1 MKKKYAIAVIIAVL
15 LSGGF
20 MFYRHHKHSDDGV
33 AYRQKMNSQLT
44 EMAKKS
50 PRAGLSHVGEALMA
64 YYKANNGYPS
74 KLMEL
79 YPDYIDNKSL
89 LEEVD
94 WYYQPKGGDFYLS
107 KTIVVGGKRM
117 VASIDNSLRPKADKG
132 IMVASP
138 TPPPAKAGTE
148 TLRPE
153 SRKALISDETR
164 LAMARQNFLN
174 ALQEGRFSVTSVSP
188 PERDEEKL
196 FHKMMPE
203 VLSADDQDGSS
214 GLSRD
219 LGQKYLVWKGA
230 GGELGFS
237 NTQYPDTER
246 LSVFV
251 FGRWY
256 HLKLPPELALGPE
269 PAGSKREKG
278 PRRIETMVAGLDRGL
293 LVWKDDL
300 GIMGFGNVQYPDH
313 DLRSVF
319 SSDEWVPVEKRPVS
333 AETGSPVQEKAKD
346 STAQVAA
353 RFAKNHLVW
362 KGEDGTIGFGNLQYP
377 QKNLDAVFEF
387 NQWVRLEKP
396 SAPPGK
402 KAGQQPEKAH
412 AKPLE
417 AMAAQF
423 ARSPEGYLVWKDK
436 GGTIGF
442 GNLQYPEKNIDAV
455 LQNDQWVQVKK
466 QAPLSVQNINHGKD
480 KERSKEKAA
489 ARNLDSILSSRYLV
503 WKTEYGTLGF
513 GNLQYPK
520 PGQMSHVRIEGGWE
534 PVTN

>member
-333 AETGSPVQEKAKD
+333 AATGSPVQEKAKD

-362 KGEDGTIGFGNLQYP
+362 KGED
-377 QKNLDAVFEF
+377 
-387 NQWVRLEKP
+387 
-396 SAPPGK
+396 
-402 KAGQQPEKAH
+402 
-412 AKPLE
+412 
-417 AMAAQF
+417 
-423 ARSPEGYLVWKDK
+423 
-436 GGTIGF
+436 GTIGF